1 MENSKWINAEIN
13 THVVPKDFKGVPTY
27 FDAEKE
33 FGVCHF
39 GLMSDGQ
46 FVAANLKAEDGREFG
61 IMLHMMC
68 VNPQKAPDMF
78 PAMLNIISMTD
89 FTENTYCVK
98 EDMFMGDQMSYSTAD
113 LDLKTPISYM
123 RREGDKF
130 YAATDLP
137 DGKGRIELDMT
148 RVTPYLYNCAT
159 GQFPFLNSEVL
170 CYQYSV
176 PGLKATGKLTLDGK
190 EYVIEGDAWIDRQWG
205 DGNIDF
211 VNRTFK
217 WYWMNL
223 NLEDGTKISCWD
235 VVMNDKT
242 ENCWATVL
250 LPTGAHIVV
259 DTVSW
264 QEDEG
269 DYYVGATGQKYPTSY
284 VLRMPGIDS
293 EFHVKLRGL
302 PEQEIVSPSGEDK
315 YEAAMTFTGTFMGKP
330 TKGFNYVELVGSFK

>member
-1 MENSKWINAEIN
+1 MAMDKWVSAEIN
-13 THVVPKDFKGVPTY
+13 THVVPGTIAGVPTY
-27 FDAEKE
+27 YDADKE
-33 FGVCHF
+33 FGAKHF

-68 VNPQKAPDMF
+68 VNPIQAPDSW
-78 PAMLNIISMTD
+78 PGMLSIISMTD
-89 FTENTYCVK
+89 FTANTYCVK
-98 EDMFMGDQMSYSTAD
+98 EDVFMGDQMSYATED
-113 LDLKTPISYM
+113 MDLKTPISYM
-123 RREGDKF
+123 RREGKKF
-130 YAATDLP
+130 YAGTDLP

-148 RVTPYLYNCAT
+148 QVTPFLYNCAT
-159 GQFPFLNSEVL
+159 GQFPFLNDEVL

-176 PGLKATGKLTLDGK
+176 PGLKCTGKLTLDGK
-190 EYVIEGDAWIDRQWG
+190 EYAVEGDAWIDRQWG

-223 NLEDGTKISCWD
+223 NLEDGTKIRCWD
-235 VVMNDKT
+235 VCPNGKK
-242 ENCWATVL
+242 ENAWATVL
-250 LPTGAHIVV
+250 LPTGAHIV
-259 DTVSW
+259 TAMEPWSK
-264 QEDEG
+264 DEG
-269 DYYVGATGQKYPTSY
+269 DYYVGATGQQYPTSY

-302 PEQEIVSPSGEDK
+302 PEQEIVSNTGEDK
-315 YEAAMTFTGTFMGKP
+315 YEAAMTFTGTFMGKS